1 MEIDLG
7 YGGGSSNNEPVEP
20 IDPINGGQKVDA
32 NGNPITNMNEP
43 VPPSDPVPPT
53 DPKDPKDPNDPND
66 PKDPK
71 DPADPKDNEIELKEG
86 YTLTVEDK
94 TYTVDKDGNLVD
106 EQGNVFKKAEEVKD
120 WLKEF
125 SVDET
130 KDDEINLDNIQKALD
145 YEVTDEEGNPITYEN
160 NIEGVKAYINDV
172 IETSKLEH
180 YETAINTLYQ
190 KYPILQE
197 VLNYYI
203 ANGNSLEGFTETPD
217 RSNITIDD
225 TNEEQQIEI
234 IKTLWKEQ
242 GIKGDV
248 TQYIN
253 YLKNA
258 SILTSTAKE
267 ALDTL
272 KSIDAENK
280 KAYEEE
286 AERRKQESYEA
297 EVEHWTN
304 IKNIIDSK
312 EIAGYKIPD
321 SITISRN
328 GQKISVTP
336 NDFFNYIYR
345 VDNENKSAYQRDL
358 EAEEPNKRLNDEI
371 LRAYLKFTGGSYT
384 DLVNM
389 AINQEKVNNLKLKA
403 KQNANSKSIKINRTT
418 NTKQTKDIDLG
429 YN

>member
-7 YGGGSSNNEPVEP
+7 YEEITPNGELAEEKTPINNEL
-20 IDPINGGQKVDA
+20 KVDE
-32 NGNPITNMNEP
+32 NGNPIQDVNQDQSNNNEENTNEENSNE
-43 VPPSDPVPPT
+43 
-53 DPKDPKDPNDPND
+53 KDKENPNEEDI
-66 PKDPK
+66 KL
-71 DPADPKDNEIELKEG
+71 EEG
-86 YTLTVEDK
+86 NTVTVEDK

-106 EQGNVFKKAEEVKD
+106 DKGNIFKKAEEVKD

-358 EAEEPNKRLNDEI
+358 EAEEPSKRLNDEI
-371 LRAYLKFTGGSYT
+371 LRAYLKFTGGSYA

>member
-7 YGGGSSNNEPVEP
+7 YDGITPNEESAEEKTPINNEP
-20 IDPINGGQKVDA
+20 KVDE
-32 NGNPITNMNEP
+32 NGNPIQDVNQDQLNNNEENTNEENSNE
-43 VPPSDPVPPT
+43 
-53 DPKDPKDPNDPND
+53 KDKENPNEEDI
-66 PKDPK
+66 KL
-71 DPADPKDNEIELKEG
+71 EEG
-86 YTLTVEDK
+86 NTVTVEDK

-106 EQGNVFKKAEEVKD
+106 DKGNIFKKAEEVKD

-125 SVDET
+125 LVDET

-160 NIEGVKAYINDV
+160 NIEGVKAYISDV

-358 EAEEPNKRLNDEI
+358 EAEEPSKRLNDEI
-371 LRAYLKFTGGSYT
+371 LRAYLKFTGGSYA

>member
-7 YGGGSSNNEPVEP
+7 YDGITPNEETAEEKTPINNEP
-20 IDPINGGQKVDA
+20 KVDE
-32 NGNPITNMNEP
+32 NGNPIQDVNQDQPNNSEENPNEENP
-43 VPPSDPVPPT
+43 NE
-53 DPKDPKDPNDPND
+53 KDKENPNEEDINL
-66 PKDPK
+66 
-71 DPADPKDNEIELKEG
+71 EEG
-86 YTLTVEDK
+86 NTVTVEDK

-106 EQGNVFKKAEEVKD
+106 DKGNIFKKAEEVKD

-145 YEVTDEEGNPITYEN
+145 YEVTDEDGNPITYEN

-328 GQKISVTP
+328 SQKISVTP

-358 EAEEPNKRLNDEI
+358 EAEEPSKRLNDEI
-371 LRAYLKFTGGSYT
+371 LRAYLKFTGGSYA

>member
-7 YGGGSSNNEPVEP
+7 YEEITPNEEATEEKTPINNEP
-20 IDPINGGQKVDA
+20 KVDE
-32 NGNPITNMNEP
+32 NGNPIQDVNQNQPNNNEENP
-43 VPPSDPVPPT
+43 NEENPNE
-53 DPKDPKDPNDPND
+53 KDKENPNEEDI
-66 PKDPK
+66 KL
-71 DPADPKDNEIELKEG
+71 EEG
-86 YTLTVEDK
+86 NTVTVEDK

-106 EQGNVFKKAEEVKD
+106 DKGNIFKKAEEVKD

-358 EAEEPNKRLNDEI
+358 EAEEPSKRLNDEI
-371 LRAYLKFTGGSYT
+371 LRAYLKFTGGSYA

>member
-7 YGGGSSNNEPVEP
+7 YEEITSNKESSEEKTSINNEL
-20 IDPINGGQKVDA
+20 KVDE
-32 NGNPITNMNEP
+32 NGNPIQDVNQDQSNNNEEN
-43 VPPSDPVPPT
+43 
-53 DPKDPKDPNDPND
+53 PNEENPNEED
-66 PKDPK
+66 KENP
-71 DPADPKDNEIELKEG
+71 NEEDIKLEEG
-86 YTLTVEDK
+86 NTVTVEDK

-106 EQGNVFKKAEEVKD
+106 DKGNIFKKAEEVKD

-358 EAEEPNKRLNDEI
+358 EAEEPSKRLNDEI
-371 LRAYLKFTGGSYT
+371 LRAYLKFTGGSYA

>member
-7 YGGGSSNNEPVEP
+7 YEEITPNKESSEEKTSINNEP
-20 IDPINGGQKVDA
+20 KVDE
-32 NGNPITNMNEP
+32 NGNPIQDVNQDQPNNNEENTNEENPNE
-43 VPPSDPVPPT
+43 
-53 DPKDPKDPNDPND
+53 KDKENPNEEDI
-66 PKDPK
+66 KL
-71 DPADPKDNEIELKEG
+71 EEG
-86 YTLTVEDK
+86 NTVTVEDK

-106 EQGNVFKKAEEVKD
+106 DKGNIFKKAEEVKD

-321 SITISRN
+321 SITISKN

-358 EAEEPNKRLNDEI
+358 EAEEPSKRLNDEI
-371 LRAYLKFTGGSYT
+371 LRAYLKFTGGSYA

>member
-7 YGGGSSNNEPVEP
+7 YEEITPNEEPAEEKTPINNEP
-20 IDPINGGQKVDA
+20 KVDE
-32 NGNPITNMNEP
+32 NGNPIQDVNQDQPNNNEEN
-43 VPPSDPVPPT
+43 
-53 DPKDPKDPNDPND
+53 PNEENPNEENKEN
-66 PKDPK
+66 P
-71 DPADPKDNEIELKEG
+71 NEEDIKLEEG
-86 YTLTVEDK
+86 NTVTVEDK

-106 EQGNVFKKAEEVKD
+106 DKGNIFKKAEEVKD

-358 EAEEPNKRLNDEI
+358 EAEEPSKRLNDEI
-371 LRAYLKFTGGSYT
+371 LRAYLKFTGGSYA

>member
-7 YGGGSSNNEPVEP
+7 YEEITPNEESAEEKTPINNEP
-20 IDPINGGQKVDA
+20 KVDE
-32 NGNPITNMNEP
+32 NGNPIQDVNQNQLNNNEENP
-43 VPPSDPVPPT
+43 NEENPDE
-53 DPKDPKDPNDPND
+53 KDKENS
-66 PKDPK
+66 
-71 DPADPKDNEIELKEG
+71 NEEDIKLEEG
-86 YTLTVEDK
+86 NTVTVEDK

-106 EQGNVFKKAEEVKD
+106 DKGNIFKKAEEVKD

-358 EAEEPNKRLNDEI
+358 EAEEPSKRLNDEI
-371 LRAYLKFTGGSYT
+371 LRAYLKFTGGSYA

>member
-7 YGGGSSNNEPVEP
+7 YDGITPNEESAEEKTPINNEP
-20 IDPINGGQKVDA
+20 KVDE
-32 NGNPITNMNEP
+32 NGNPIQDVNQDQPNNNEEN
-43 VPPSDPVPPT
+43 
-53 DPKDPKDPNDPND
+53 PNEENPNEED
-66 PKDPK
+66 KENP
-71 DPADPKDNEIELKEG
+71 NEEDIKLEEG
-86 YTLTVEDK
+86 NTVTVEDK

-106 EQGNVFKKAEEVKD
+106 DKGNIFKKAEEVKD

-145 YEVTDEEGNPITYEN
+145 YEVTDEDGNPITYEN

-358 EAEEPNKRLNDEI
+358 EAEEPSKRLNDEI
-371 LRAYLKFTGGSYT
+371 LRAYLKFTGGSYA

>member
-7 YGGGSSNNEPVEP
+7 YEEITPNEEPAEEKTPINNEP
-20 IDPINGGQKVDA
+20 KVDE
-32 NGNPITNMNEP
+32 NGNPIQDVNQNQPNNNEEN
-43 VPPSDPVPPT
+43 SNEEN
-53 DPKDPKDPNDPND
+53 PNEEDKENPNEED
-66 PKDPK
+66 I
-71 DPADPKDNEIELKEG
+71 NLEEG
-86 YTLTVEDK
+86 NTVTVEDK

-106 EQGNVFKKAEEVKD
+106 DKGNIFKKAEEVKD

-358 EAEEPNKRLNDEI
+358 EAEEPSKRLNDEI
-371 LRAYLKFTGGSYT
+371 LRAYLKFTGGSYA

>member
-7 YGGGSSNNEPVEP
+7 YEEITPNKESSEEKTSINNEP
-20 IDPINGGQKVDA
+20 KVDE
-32 NGNPITNMNEP
+32 NGNPIQDVNQNQPNNNEENTNEENTNE
-43 VPPSDPVPPT
+43 
-53 DPKDPKDPNDPND
+53 KDKENPNEEDITL
-66 PKDPK
+66 
-71 DPADPKDNEIELKEG
+71 EEG
-86 YTLTVEDK
+86 NTVTVEDK

-106 EQGNVFKKAEEVKD
+106 DKGNIFKKAEEVKD

-358 EAEEPNKRLNDEI
+358 EAEEPSKRLNDEI
-371 LRAYLKFTGGSYT
+371 LRAYLKFTGGSYA

>member
-7 YGGGSSNNEPVEP
+7 YDGITPNEESAEEKTPINNEP
-20 IDPINGGQKVDA
+20 KVDE
-32 NGNPITNMNEP
+32 NGNPIQDVNQDQPNNNEENTNEENPNE
-43 VPPSDPVPPT
+43 
-53 DPKDPKDPNDPND
+53 KDKENPNEEDI
-66 PKDPK
+66 KL
-71 DPADPKDNEIELKEG
+71 EEG
-86 YTLTVEDK
+86 NTVTVEDK

-106 EQGNVFKKAEEVKD
+106 DKGNIFKKAEEVKD

-145 YEVTDEEGNPITYEN
+145 YEVTDEDGNPITYEN

-321 SITISRN
+321 SITISKN

-358 EAEEPNKRLNDEI
+358 EAEEPSKRLNDEI
-371 LRAYLKFTGGSYT
+371 LRAYLKFTGGSYA

>member
-7 YGGGSSNNEPVEP
+7 YEEITPNKESSEEKTSINNEP
-20 IDPINGGQKVDA
+20 KVDE
-32 NGNPITNMNEP
+32 NGNPIQDVNQNQPNNNEENTNEENPNE
-43 VPPSDPVPPT
+43 
-53 DPKDPKDPNDPND
+53 KDKENPNEEDI
-66 PKDPK
+66 KL
-71 DPADPKDNEIELKEG
+71 EEG
-86 YTLTVEDK
+86 NTVTVEDK

-106 EQGNVFKKAEEVKD
+106 DKGNIFKKAEEVKD

-358 EAEEPNKRLNDEI
+358 EDEEPSKRLNDEI
-371 LRAYLKFTGGSYT
+371 LRAYLKFTGGSYA

>member
-7 YGGGSSNNEPVEP
+7 YEEITPNEESAEEKTPINNEP
-20 IDPINGGQKVDA
+20 KVDE
-32 NGNPITNMNEP
+32 NGNPIQDVNQ
-43 VPPSDPVPPT
+43 DQ
-53 DPKDPKDPNDPND
+53 PNDNEENPNEENPNKED
-66 PKDPK
+66 KENP
-71 DPADPKDNEIELKEG
+71 NEEDIKLEEG
-86 YTLTVEDK
+86 NTVTVEDK

-106 EQGNVFKKAEEVKD
+106 DKGNIFKKAEEVKD

-358 EAEEPNKRLNDEI
+358 EAEEPSKRLNDEI
-371 LRAYLKFTGGSYT
+371 LRAYLKFTGGSYA

>member
-7 YGGGSSNNEPVEP
+7 YDGITPNEESAEEKTPINNEP
-20 IDPINGGQKVDA
+20 KVDE
-32 NGNPITNMNEP
+32 NGNPIQDVNQNQPDNNEENP
-43 VPPSDPVPPT
+43 NEENPNE
-53 DPKDPKDPNDPND
+53 KDKENPNEEDI
-66 PKDPK
+66 KL
-71 DPADPKDNEIELKEG
+71 EEG
-86 YTLTVEDK
+86 NTVTVEDK

-106 EQGNVFKKAEEVKD
+106 DKGNIFKKAEEVKD

-358 EAEEPNKRLNDEI
+358 EAEEPSKRLNDEI
-371 LRAYLKFTGGSYT
+371 LRAYLKFTGGSYA

>member
-7 YGGGSSNNEPVEP
+7 YDGITPNEETAEEKTPINNEP
-20 IDPINGGQKVDA
+20 KVDE
-32 NGNPITNMNEP
+32 NGNPIQDVNQAQPNNNEE
-43 VPPSDPVPPT
+43 
-53 DPKDPKDPNDPND
+53 KPNEENKENPNEED
-66 PKDPK
+66 IKL
-71 DPADPKDNEIELKEG
+71 EEG
-86 YTLTVEDK
+86 NTVTVEDK

-106 EQGNVFKKAEEVKD
+106 DKGNIFKKAEEVKD

-145 YEVTDEEGNPITYEN
+145 YEVTDEDGNPITYEN

-358 EAEEPNKRLNDEI
+358 EAEEPSKRLNDEI
-371 LRAYLKFTGGSYT
+371 LRAYLKFTGGSYA

>member
-7 YGGGSSNNEPVEP
+7 YDGITPNEESAEEKTPINNEP
-20 IDPINGGQKVDA
+20 KVDE
-32 NGNPITNMNEP
+32 NGNPIQDVNQDQPDNNEEN
-43 VPPSDPVPPT
+43 SNEENSNE
-53 DPKDPKDPNDPND
+53 KDKENPNEEDI
-66 PKDPK
+66 KL
-71 DPADPKDNEIELKEG
+71 EEG
-86 YTLTVEDK
+86 NTVTVEDK

-106 EQGNVFKKAEEVKD
+106 DKGNIFKKAEEVKD

-145 YEVTDEEGNPITYEN
+145 YEVTDEDGNPITYEN

-172 IETSKLEH
+172 IETSQLEH

-358 EAEEPNKRLNDEI
+358 EAEEPSKRLNDEI
-371 LRAYLKFTGGSYT
+371 LRAYLKFTGGSYA

>member
-7 YGGGSSNNEPVEP
+7 YDGITPNEESAEEKTPINNEP
-20 IDPINGGQKVDA
+20 KVDE
-32 NGNPITNMNEP
+32 NGNPIQDVNQDQPNNIEENTNEENPNEE
-43 VPPSDPVPPT
+43 D
-53 DPKDPKDPNDPND
+53 KENPNGEDINL
-66 PKDPK
+66 
-71 DPADPKDNEIELKEG
+71 EEG
-86 YTLTVEDK
+86 NTVTVEDK

-106 EQGNVFKKAEEVKD
+106 DKGNIFKKAEEVKD

-145 YEVTDEEGNPITYEN
+145 YEVTDEDGNPITYEN

-286 AERRKQESYEA
+286 AERKKQESYEA

-358 EAEEPNKRLNDEI
+358 EAEEPSKRLNDEI
-371 LRAYLKFTGGSYT
+371 LRAYLKFTGGSYA

-418 NTKQTKDIDLG
+418 NTKQIKDIDLG

>member
-1 MEIDLG
+1 MILFLLAQIIMEIDLG
-7 YGGGSSNNEPVEP
+7 YDGITPNEESAEEKTPINNEP
-20 IDPINGGQKVDA
+20 KVDE
-32 NGNPITNMNEP
+32 NGNPIQDVNQNQPNNDEENPNEENP
-43 VPPSDPVPPT
+43 DE
-53 DPKDPKDPNDPND
+53 KDKENPNEEDINL
-66 PKDPK
+66 
-71 DPADPKDNEIELKEG
+71 EEG
-86 YTLTVEDK
+86 NTVTVEDK

-106 EQGNVFKKAEEVKD
+106 DKGNIFKKAEEVKD

-145 YEVTDEEGNPITYEN
+145 YEVTDEDGNPITYEN

-358 EAEEPNKRLNDEI
+358 EAEEPSKRLNDEI
-371 LRAYLKFTGGSYT
+371 LRAYLKFTGGSYA

>member
-7 YGGGSSNNEPVEP
+7 YEEITPNEEPAEEKTPINNEP
-20 IDPINGGQKVDA
+20 KVDE
-32 NGNPITNMNEP
+32 NGNPIQDVNQDQPNNNEENP
-43 VPPSDPVPPT
+43 NEENPNE
-53 DPKDPKDPNDPND
+53 KDKENPNEEDI
-66 PKDPK
+66 KL
-71 DPADPKDNEIELKEG
+71 EEG
-86 YTLTVEDK
+86 NTVTVEDK

-106 EQGNVFKKAEEVKD
+106 DKGNIFKKAEEVKD

-145 YEVTDEEGNPITYEN
+145 YEVTDEDGNAIEYEN
-160 NIEGVKAYINDV
+160 NIEGIKAYINDV

-180 YETAINTLYQ
+180 YETAVNTLYQ

-358 EAEEPNKRLNDEI
+358 EAEEPSKRLNDEI
-371 LRAYLKFTGGSYT
+371 LRAYLKFTGGSYA

>member
-7 YGGGSSNNEPVEP
+7 YEEITPNEESTEEKTPINNEP
-20 IDPINGGQKVDA
+20 KVDE
-32 NGNPITNMNEP
+32 NGNPIQDVNQDQPNNNEENP
-43 VPPSDPVPPT
+43 NEENPNE
-53 DPKDPKDPNDPND
+53 KDEENPNEEDINL
-66 PKDPK
+66 
-71 DPADPKDNEIELKEG
+71 EEG
-86 YTLTVEDK
+86 NTVTVEDK

-106 EQGNVFKKAEEVKD
+106 DKGNIFKKAEEVKD

-145 YEVTDEEGNPITYEN
+145 YEVTDEDGNPITYEN

-321 SITISRN
+321 SITISKN

-358 EAEEPNKRLNDEI
+358 EAEEPSKRLNDEI
-371 LRAYLKFTGGSYT
+371 LRAYLKFTGGSYA

>member
-7 YGGGSSNNEPVEP
+7 YEEITPNGEPAEETT
-20 IDPINGGQKVDA
+20 PINNDPKIDE
-32 NGNPITNMNEP
+32 NGNPIQDVNQNQPNNNEENP
-43 VPPSDPVPPT
+43 NEENPNE
-53 DPKDPKDPNDPND
+53 KDKENPNEEDINL
-66 PKDPK
+66 
-71 DPADPKDNEIELKEG
+71 EEG
-86 YTLTVEDK
+86 NTVTVEDK

-106 EQGNVFKKAEEVKD
+106 DKGNIFKKAEEVKD

-358 EAEEPNKRLNDEI
+358 EAEEPSKRLNDEI
-371 LRAYLKFTGGSYT
+371 LRAYLKFTGGSYA

>member
-7 YGGGSSNNEPVEP
+7 YDGGSSNNEPVEP
-20 IDPINGGQKVDA
+20 IEPINGGQQFDE
-32 NGNPITNMNEP
+32 NGNPITNVNEP
-43 VPPSDPVPPT
+43 VPPTDPK

-66 PKDPK
+66 PNNPNDRNDPK
-71 DPADPKDNEIELKEG
+71 DPKDNEVELKEG

-125 SVDET
+125 SVE
-130 KDDEINLDNIQKALD
+130 DDDNTEIDLAKIQEALD
-145 YEVTDEEGNPITYEN
+145 YEVTDEDGNAIEYEH
-160 NIEGVKAYINDV
+160 NIEGIKAYINDV

-180 YETAINTLYQ
+180 YETAVNTLYQ
-190 KYPILQE
+190 KYPMLKE
-197 VLNYYI
+197 VLDYYV

-217 RSNITIDD
+217 RSNIQIDD
-225 TNEEQQIEI
+225 NNEEQQIEI

-248 TQYIN
+248 QQYIN

-258 SILTSTAKE
+258 SILTSTAKD
-267 ALDTL
+267 ALKTL
-272 KSIDAENK
+272 QEMDKENK
-280 KAYEEE
+280 KAFEAE
-286 AERRKQESYEA
+286 AERRQQEDYER
-297 EVEHWTN
+297 EVQHWTN

-321 SITISRN
+321 NITISRN
-328 GQKISVTP
+328 GQKVSVTP
-336 NDFFNYIYR
+336 NDFFNYLYR
-345 VDNENKSAYQRDL
+345 VDNENKSMYQRDL
-358 EAEEPNKRLNDEI
+358 EAEDPKDSLNDAI
-371 LRAYLKFTGGSYT
+371 LRAYLKFTGGSYA

-389 AINQEKVNNLKLKA
+389 AINQEKVNKLKLKA
-403 KQNANSKSIKINRTT
+403 KQTGSKSIKVTKPV
-418 NTKQTKDIDLG
+418 NTKPNGNIDLG

>member
-7 YGGGSSNNEPVEP
+7 YEEITPNEEPAEEKTPINNEP
-20 IDPINGGQKVDA
+20 KVDE
-32 NGNPITNMNEP
+32 NGNPIQDVNQNQPDNNEENP
-43 VPPSDPVPPT
+43 NEENPNE
-53 DPKDPKDPNDPND
+53 KDKENPNEEDI
-66 PKDPK
+66 KL
-71 DPADPKDNEIELKEG
+71 EEG
-86 YTLTVEDK
+86 NTVTVEDK

-106 EQGNVFKKAEEVKD
+106 DKGNIFKKAEEVKD

-145 YEVTDEEGNPITYEN
+145 YEVTDEDGNPITYEN

-321 SITISRN
+321 SITISKN

-358 EAEEPNKRLNDEI
+358 EAEEPSKRLNDEI
-371 LRAYLKFTGGSYT
+371 LRAYLKFTGGSYA

>member
-7 YGGGSSNNEPVEP
+7 YEEITPNEESSEEKTSINNEP
-20 IDPINGGQKVDA
+20 KVDE
-32 NGNPITNMNEP
+32 NGNPIQDVNQNQPNNNEEN
-43 VPPSDPVPPT
+43 
-53 DPKDPKDPNDPND
+53 PNEENPNEED
-66 PKDPK
+66 KENP
-71 DPADPKDNEIELKEG
+71 NEEDIKLEEG
-86 YTLTVEDK
+86 NTVTVEDK

-106 EQGNVFKKAEEVKD
+106 DKGNIFKKAEEVKD

-145 YEVTDEEGNPITYEN
+145 YEVTDEDGNPITYEN

-358 EAEEPNKRLNDEI
+358 EAEEPSKRLNDEI
-371 LRAYLKFTGGSYT
+371 LRAYLKFTGGSYA

>member
-7 YGGGSSNNEPVEP
+7 YGGGNSNDESVE
-20 IDPINGGQKVDA
+20 IKDPINDEQKVDQ
-32 NGNPITNMNEP
+32 NGDPITDVN
-43 VPPSDPVPPT
+43 DPVPPT
-53 DPKDPKDPNDPND
+53 DPKENDSEED
-66 PKDPK
+66 EKK
-71 DPADPKDNEIELKEG
+71 KKETTESKDNEVELKEG

-125 SVDET
+125 SVEDNDNT
-130 KDDEINLDNIQKALD
+130 EIDLAKIQEALD
-145 YEVTDEEGNPITYEN
+145 YEVTDEDGNAIEYEN
-160 NIEGVKAYINDV
+160 NIEGIKAYINDV

-180 YETAINTLYQ
+180 YETAVNTLYQ
-190 KYPILQE
+190 KYPILKE
-197 VLNYYI
+197 VLDYYV

-217 RSNITIDD
+217 RSNIQIDD
-225 TNEEQQIEI
+225 NNEEQQIEI

-248 TQYIN
+248 QQYID
-253 YLKNA
+253 YLK
-258 SILTSTAKE
+258 STKTLYSTSQS
-267 ALDTL
+267 ALQTL
-272 KSIDAENK
+272 QEIDEDNR
-280 KAYEEE
+280 KAFAAE
-286 AERRKQESYEA
+286 AERRQQEDYER
-297 EVEHWTN
+297 EVQHWTN

-321 SITISRN
+321 NITISRN
-328 GQKISVTP
+328 GQKVSVTP
-336 NDFFNYIYR
+336 NDFFNYLYR
-345 VDNENKSAYQRDL
+345 VDNENKSMYQRDL
-358 EAEEPNKRLNDEI
+358 EAEDPKDSLNDAI
-371 LRAYLKFTGGSYT
+371 LRAYLKFTGGSYA

-403 KQNANSKSIKINRTT
+403 KQTGSKSIKVTKPV
-418 NTKQTKDIDLG
+418 NTKPNGNIDLG

>member
-7 YGGGSSNNEPVEP
+7 YDEITPNEESTEEKTPINNEP
-20 IDPINGGQKVDA
+20 KVDE
-32 NGNPITNMNEP
+32 NGNPIQDVNQNQLNNNEENP
-43 VPPSDPVPPT
+43 NEENPDE
-53 DPKDPKDPNDPND
+53 KDKENS
-66 PKDPK
+66 
-71 DPADPKDNEIELKEG
+71 NEEDIKLEEG
-86 YTLTVEDK
+86 NTVTVEDK

-106 EQGNVFKKAEEVKD
+106 DKGNIFKKAEEVKD

-145 YEVTDEEGNPITYEN
+145 YEVTDEDGNPITYEN

-358 EAEEPNKRLNDEI
+358 EAEEPSKRLNDEI
-371 LRAYLKFTGGSYT
+371 LRAYLKFTGGSYA

>member
-7 YGGGSSNNEPVEP
+7 YEEITPDEESAEEKTPINNEP
-20 IDPINGGQKVDA
+20 KVDE
-32 NGNPITNMNEP
+32 NGNPIQDVNQNQPNNNEENTNEENPNE
-43 VPPSDPVPPT
+43 
-53 DPKDPKDPNDPND
+53 KDKENPNEEDITL
-66 PKDPK
+66 
-71 DPADPKDNEIELKEG
+71 EEG
-86 YTLTVEDK
+86 NTVTVEDK

-106 EQGNVFKKAEEVKD
+106 DKGNIFKKAEEVKD

-358 EAEEPNKRLNDEI
+358 EAEEPSKRLNDEI
-371 LRAYLKFTGGSYT
+371 LRAYLKFTGGSYA